1 MCCSFFSIVVP
12 LDILEI
18 HKRESPAV
26 VVSVHLQLLLMTPW
40 NQNWR
45 LVILSWS
52 HFAWRAK
59 HQYASELIK
68 AVCVRLINDTYEN
81 THIHNTTLE
90 TISKFWVIGS
100 LKKGCHNV
108 LFHLFNC
115 FNGVSKQ
122 TVEAHLW
129 AHAFVKQCFCWAD
142 SNRVCLS
149 VVSCC
154 ISSGEGVSRKG
165 SGGAG
170 TSSHSQVPGVWIS
183 TTLFPLVPWRW
194 TPNLQFSRETQT
206 RYCPHSYK
214 HVHMTSTGSLKTSQI
229 NLL

>member
-1 MCCSFFSIVVP
+1 MIFG
-12 LDILEI
+12 
-18 HKRESPAV
+18 
-26 VVSVHLQLLLMTPW
+26 
-40 NQNWR
+40 
-45 LVILSWS
+45 WS

-68 AVCVRLINDTYEN
+68 ADCVRLINDAYEN

-100 LKKGCHNV
+100 LKKGCHNI

-129 AHAFVKQCFCWAD
+129 AHAFVKQRFCWAD

-165 SGGAG
+165 SGATG

-183 TTLFPLVPWRW
+183 TTLFPLVNWRW
-194 TPNLQFSRETQT
+194 TSNLQFSWETQT